1 MESMFIRIDVG
12 TTPTRLQDQF
22 AAFIRDEVVPVLR
35 ELEGYRSTVI
45 GVDRGAGTVTVTTAW
60 NTPEDRAGCDAIL
73 LSTVLENAGRFELV
87 PVRIELYEGVFEDRV

>member
-1 MESMFIRIDVG
+1 MFIRVDVG

-35 ELEGYRSTVI
+35 ELEGYRSTLI
-45 GVDRGAGTVTVTTAW
+45 GVDRGAGTVTVTTGW